1 MQQEREMRDSG
12 QLALDNPEHDWIVV
26 GSLRE
31 RADARCCRCGIVRH
45 YELEGAQANV
55 SYSSYGR
62 MLADGPLEEVDAP
75 PCQAS
80 EDRASHFCLKLSRHW
95 DILTAV

>member
-1 MQQEREMRDSG
+1 MRDMG
-12 QLALDNPEHDWIVV
+12 QTAMNNSEHDWIVV

-31 RADARCCRCGIVRH
+31 RTDARCCRCGIVRH
-45 YELEGAQANV
+45 YDSDGARTHV

-62 MLADGPLEEVDAP
+62 MLADGPLNEVDAP
-75 PCQAS
+75 PCQAN
-80 EDRASHFCLKLSRHW
+80 EERASHFCLKSARHW